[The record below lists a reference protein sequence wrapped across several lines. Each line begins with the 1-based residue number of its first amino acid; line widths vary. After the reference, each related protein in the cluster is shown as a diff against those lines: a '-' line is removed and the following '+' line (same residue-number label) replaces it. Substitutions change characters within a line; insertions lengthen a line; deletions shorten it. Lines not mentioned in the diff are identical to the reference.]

1 MKRYKPLLIFE
12 EFDQTKY
19 LKWKKQNV
27 TFRGMKSVSE
37 DNNVYDSWGKGLYTV
52 PLSNKAMAKEY
63 GKVYFVIGAIPKKPI
78 IVQSVNSAEIF
89 RQKLIIDFCK
99 KKGAERDYDS
109 SFFEKY
115 TSMEKELLN
124 QGHDGF
130 IIKGREIVNYKP
142 EKILLKK

>member
-52 PLSNKAMAKEY
+52 PLSNKAMAKE
-63 GKVYFVIGAIPKKPI
+63 
-78 IVQSVNSAEIF
+78 
-89 RQKLIIDFCK
+89 
-99 KKGAERDYDS
+99 
-109 SFFEKY
+109 
-115 TSMEKELLN
+115 LLN